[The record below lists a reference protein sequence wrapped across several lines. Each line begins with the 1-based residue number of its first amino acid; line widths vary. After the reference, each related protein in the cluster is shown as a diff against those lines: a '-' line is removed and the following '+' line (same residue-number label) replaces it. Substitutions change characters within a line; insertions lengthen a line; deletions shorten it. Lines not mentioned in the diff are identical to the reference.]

1 MVGKV
6 VAHEIVGAKFII
18 WIKPHI
24 FLLAC
29 TVLLNLASNF
39 IAPLGTHSEL
49 WSELS
54 VNHWTDFWTVALLIY
69 GKVFVQ
75 NSTRMI
81 VGYVIQG
88 RLDIVLWSLPF
99 LGVCY
104 KLWPSLTPMVSLT
117 QNALEVPARQLKL
130 VEFFFL
136 MKRYNKS
143 EEQTKTPSC
152 DRSFIC
158 SLLDKNFHHRYYNLI
173 YFPSFIFPTT
183 FTGETLL
190 KPWDPKFFWKKF
202 FLKKKQ
208 HLFRI
213 CLASLGFQSLGL
225 H

>member
-29 TVLLNLASNF
+29 TVLLNLTSNF
-39 IAPLGTHSEL
+39 IAPLGTHCEL

-104 KLWPSLTPMVSLT
+104 KLWPSLTPMVSLKKNYLRYLHPVRANVFSLAAT
-117 QNALEVPARQLKL
+117 VKNVNNIFFESVWHLWASRVLDYTRQA
-130 VEFFFL
+130 VQSHFG
-136 MKRYNKS
+136 
-143 EEQTKTPSC
+143 
-152 DRSFIC
+152 SFII
-158 SLLDKNFHHRYYNLI
+158 NF
-173 YFPSFIFPTT
+173 
-183 FTGETLL
+183 
-190 KPWDPKFFWKKF
+190 
-202 FLKKKQ
+202 
-208 HLFRI
+208 
-213 CLASLGFQSLGL
+213 
-225 H
+225 